1 MLLFTNKM
9 VNNIIPE
16 TVWKIVE
23 IYLTRWKCEEVFRY
37 TKQSYNLEDVRVQ
50 SYIGIRNIVV
60 LVLAIAYFTSVYV
73 GKNLKLKMIFE
84 KIFFLSK
91 RFFGIPVFY
100 NYAMADGIYNCL
112 YSNKYGIEYITKKR
126 HKVPKNQLELLF
138 E

>member
-1 MLLFTNKM
+1 M
-9 VNNIIPE
+9 
-16 TVWKIVE
+16 
-23 IYLTRWKCEEVFRY
+23 
-37 TKQSYNLEDVRVQ
+37 RVQ

-100 NYAMADGIYNCL
+100 NYAMAEGIYNCL

>member
-1 MLLFTNKM
+1 
-9 VNNIIPE
+9 
-16 TVWKIVE
+16 
-23 IYLTRWKCEEVFRY
+23 
-37 TKQSYNLEDVRVQ
+37 
-50 SYIGIRNIVV
+50 
-60 LVLAIAYFTSVYV
+60 
-73 GKNLKLKMIFE
+73 MIFE